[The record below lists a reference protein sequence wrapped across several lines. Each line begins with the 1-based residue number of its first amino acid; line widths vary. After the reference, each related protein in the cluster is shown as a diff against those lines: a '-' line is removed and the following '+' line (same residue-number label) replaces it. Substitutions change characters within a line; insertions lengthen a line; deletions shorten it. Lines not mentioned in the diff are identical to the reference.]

1 MRIRLRQRS
10 VVVLAIICAVFSV
23 VLSGSASAQIRPKM
37 SKPQAD
43 RPEDL
48 LREKWS
54 KEVDRQYQ
62 STLKSIPDQPQKKAD
77 PWSNIRSSTPAP
89 K

>member
-23 VLSGSASAQIRPKM
+23 ALSGSASAQVRPKM
-37 SKPQAD
+37 SKQAD

-48 LREKWS
+48 LRERWS